1 MGRDVKLFALRH
13 RGKAGQRIGFPI
25 NRLGFTVDYDE
36 LDIFNRL
43 IGPVATLGIL
53 LEAPLSAQE
62 YDVFVVSN
70 AATVAEKSV

>member
-1 MGRDVKLFALRH
+1 MGRDVKLLALRH
-13 RGKAGQRIGFPI
+13 RGKAGQRIGVPI

-43 IGPVATLGIL
+43 IGLVATLEIL
-53 LEAPLSAQE
+53 PEAPLSAQE